1 MVEFLLILII
11 GLGLWMLAL
20 QIDCSHLRMLTNK
33 QARIIESQKS
43 AMTLLAEAIGAD
55 VRKIRA
61 RLDALERE

>member
-20 QIDCSHLRMLTNK
+20 QIDCSHLRMLTKK
-33 QARIIESQKS
+33 QTRIIESQKN
-43 AMTLLAEAIGAD
+43 AMILLSEAIGED

-61 RLDALERE
+61 RLDTLERD